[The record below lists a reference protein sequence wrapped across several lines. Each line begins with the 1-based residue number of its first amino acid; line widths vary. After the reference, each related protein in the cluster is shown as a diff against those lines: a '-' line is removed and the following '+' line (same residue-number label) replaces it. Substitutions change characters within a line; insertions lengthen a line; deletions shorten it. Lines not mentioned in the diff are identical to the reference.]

1 MHRCGG
7 FSLVFIVLLL
17 PRFAPEKPGKS
28 RAAGPLLSCWGK
40 QTTMITQLLLA
51 ISPLFIALIGL
62 GLIVGLISGKKA
74 SRWLGG
80 FVLFLLLIPIRNEIL
95 RMLPLWLWLPVMAIL
110 AIRGLISVL
119 TVLFGRG
126 VAEHAVGTLLANGVG
141 ALLGMIGWLVSA
153 PFRIIVCAMR
163 SRT

>member
-1 MHRCGG
+1 MRRYGG
-7 FSLVFIVLLL
+7 FSPVFIVLQ

-28 RAAGPLLSCWGK
+28 HAAGPLLSCLGK

-62 GLIVGLISGKKA
+62 GLIVGLVSGRKA
-74 SRWLGG
+74 MRWLGG
-80 FVLFLLLIPIRNEIL
+80 FVLFLLFIPIRNEIL
-95 RMLPLWLWLPVMAIL
+95 RTLPLWLWLPVMTIL
-110 AIRGLISVL
+110 ATRGLISVL

-126 VAEHAVGTLLANGVG
+126 VAEHAVGTMLANGVG
-141 ALLGMIGWLVSA
+141 ALFGMIVWLVSA
-153 PFRIIVCAMR
+153 PFRIIVYAMR